1 MRKILRIRCLAA
13 LLAVLGAVF
22 SSPPSVAQTT
32 TLTYPHPA
40 DRVRG
45 DYAIG
50 LVTLALER
58 SGRSYRLQP
67 TQEVLT
73 QTRAVRELE
82 DGRVDF
88 VWMGTSSDYERRFRP
103 VRIPVLRGLEGY
115 RICIINRGAQPTF
128 SAIGGLDELR
138 KLTMGQGPD
147 WSDTIILEGAGFRV
161 VTAQYENLFAM
172 AERRRFDCF
181 LRGVH
186 EAPGEVAV
194 REGTYPEIVVET
206 DLLLVYPFAS
216 FFFVRK
222 DNAALAE
229 ALTTGLTRAY
239 DDGAFMAHFNAHAS
253 VRTIMGQAR
262 IEARRRF
269 DIPNPLLTE
278 ETRAIPDR
286 YWYGRDAAAVPAA
299 N

>member
-1 MRKILRIRCLAA
+1 MRTILRFSYLTAFLAA
-13 LLAVLGAVF
+13 FGGVF
-22 SSPPSVAQTT
+22 SSPPAAAQTI
-32 TLTYPHPA
+32 TLTFPRPA
-40 DRVRG
+40 DPVRG

-67 TQEVLT
+67 TSEVLT

-82 DGRVDF
+82 DGRIDF
-88 VWMGTSSDYERRFRP
+88 VWMGTSGDYERRFRP
-103 VRIPVLRGLEGY
+103 VRVPVLRGLEGY
-115 RICIINRGAQPTF
+115 RICIIGRSLQPAF
-128 SAIGGLDELR
+128 SAVTGLAEL
-138 KLTMGQGPD
+138 KKMTMGQGPD
-147 WSDTIILEGAGFRV
+147 WSDTVILEAAGFKV
-161 VTAQYENLFAM
+161 VTAQYENLFGM
-172 AERRRFDCF
+172 AARQRFDCF

-194 REGTYPEIVVET
+194 RQSAYPDIVVET
-206 DLLLVYPFAS
+206 DILVVYPFAS

-222 DNAALAE
+222 DNATLAE
-229 ALTTGLTRAY
+229 ALTAGLTKAY
-239 DDGAFMAHFNAHAS
+239 DDGAFMAHFNAHPA
-253 VRTIMGQAR
+253 VRSIMTQAR
-262 IEARRRF
+262 LDARRRF

-286 YWYGRDAAAVPAA
+286 YWYGRDKSRPAT